1 MSDIIRISA
10 PLDAETARSLR
21 AGQRVLLSGVIYTAR
36 DAAHRRLCELL
47 DAGGEPPFPLEGAVI
62 YYCGP
67 AAAPPGR
74 PIGAAGP
81 TTSYRMDAYAPRLIE
96 RGVRGMIGKG
106 ERSGAVAEAMCEYG
120 AVYLAATGGAGALLA
135 GCVVECEVIAWDDL
149 GAEAVRRLT
158 VRDMPLT
165 CAQDAAGGDLYRS
178 GPEDYLRTAFGC
190 NCLRPARREGDA
202 GT

>member
-21 AGQRVLLSGVIYTAR
+21 TGQRVLLSGVIYTAR

-106 ERSGAVAEAMCEYG
+106 ERSAAVAEAMRGHG

-178 GPEDYLRTAFGC
+178 GPEDYIRTVFGC
-190 NCLRPARREGDA
+190 NCLRPARREEDA

>member
-1 MSDIIRISA
+1 
-10 PLDAETARSLR
+10 
-21 AGQRVLLSGVIYTAR
+21 
-36 DAAHRRLCELL
+36 
-47 DAGGEPPFPLEGAVI
+47 
-62 YYCGP
+62 
-67 AAAPPGR
+67 
-74 PIGAAGP
+74 
-81 TTSYRMDAYAPRLIE
+81 MDAYAPRLIE

-106 ERSGAVAEAMCEYG
+106 ERSGAVAEAMREHG

-178 GPEDYLRTAFGC
+178 GPEDYIRTAFGC
-190 NCLRPARREGDA
+190 NCLRPARREEDA

>member
-47 DAGGEPPFPLEGAVI
+47 DAGGEPPFPLVGAVI

-106 ERSGAVAEAMCEYG
+106 ERSGAVAEAMREYG

-135 GCVVECEVIAWDDL
+135 GCVEECEVIAWDDL

-178 GPEDYLRTAFGC
+178 GPEDYLQTAFGC
-190 NCLRPARREGDA
+190 GCLRPARREGDA

>member
-74 PIGAAGP
+74 PIGSAGP
-81 TTSYRMDAYAPRLIE
+81 TTSYRMDSYAPKLIAL
-96 RGVRGMIGKG
+96 GLRGMIGKG
-106 ERSGAVAEAMCEYG
+106 PRSQPVADAMRAHG
-120 AVYLAATGGAGALLA
+120 AVYFAATGGAGALIA
-135 GCVVECEVIAWDDL
+135 GCVERCEVIAWSDL

-178 GPEDYLRTAFGC
+178 GPEDYIRTAFGC
-190 NCLRPARREGDA
+190 GCLRPARREGDA